1 MDKHG
6 QHSVRLAQV
15 LLLAAS
21 ALAWLIPAAFT
32 QAAEPA
38 PEWQLHVPVLYY
50 HHIACPPSGSAEPEY
65 WTCPDQFKAQLSYLA
80 TQGWTAATGDQLAEW
95 YSTRTCPPS
104 KTFVVSF
111 DDGDEDAYTNAAP
124 ILESLGMRGTFF
136 VVPGSDGNT
145 GSVSDAQI
153 QDLAARGH
161 AIGNHTLDHDN
172 LRKLDPVELRHQ
184 IEGAQV
190 ALKQVLGYRPRTFA
204 YPYGR
209 FTDAV
214 VQAVA
219 ESGFDLAFTVRAGA
233 VESTS
238 APLLSKRI
246 EIGALD
252 SGADVLAKVALFADP
267 CPGPAPD
274 LAISKTATGTFKGWR
289 LASSSVEPQQT
300 LKRTHVKAG
309 QRYSYFV
316 DLKDPSNTP
325 ATFTL
330 RLDAS
335 QATGARVAV
344 IRDGHDITSAVAKG
358 HYATGTIQPW
368 SIVTL
373 EIRVTPRA
381 SASRSSLIAVD
392 LYATYGATGA
402 TDVVRASASF

>member
-1 MDKHG
+1 MRKYG
-6 QHSVRLAQV
+6 RRPVRFARV
-15 LLLAAS
+15 LVLAAS
-21 ALAWLIPAAFT
+21 ALAWLVPAALT

-50 HHIACPPSGSAEPEY
+50 HHIACPPAGSTAPQY

-80 TQGWTAATGDQLAEW
+80 AQGWTAATADQLADW

-104 KTFVVSF
+104 KTFVVTL
-111 DDGDEDAYTNAAP
+111 DDGDADAYTTAAP
-124 ILESLGMRGTFF
+124 ILEGLRMRGTFYI
-136 VVPGSDGNT
+136 VAGRDGAGGVMTN
-145 GSVSDAQI
+145 SQVA
-153 QDLAARGH
+153 DLAARGH

-172 LRKLDPVELRHQ
+172 LRKLDAVELRHE

-190 ALKQVLGYRPRTFA
+190 VLQHVLGYRPRTFA

-233 VESTS
+233 LESTS

-252 SGADVLAKVALFADP
+252 SGAEVLSKIAPFADP

-274 LAISKTATGTFKGWR
+274 LAIGKTAAGTFKGLR
-289 LASSSVEPQQT
+289 LASPAVIPQQT
-300 LKRTHVKAG
+300 LTRTHVTAG
-309 QRYSYFV
+309 HRYSYFV
-316 DLKDPSNTP
+316 DLKDPSNI
-325 ATFTL
+325 AAAFSL
-330 RLDAS
+330 RLDIAR
-335 QATGARVAV
+335 ATGARVAV
-344 IRDGHDITSAVAKG
+344 VRDGHDITSAVEQG
-358 HYATGTIQPW
+358 HYSTGTIQPW
-368 SIVTL
+368 TTVGL

-402 TDVVRASASF
+402 TDVVRAGATF